1 VFSSSNSEIF
11 ESTGAVHGDLLFR
24 RSAVFGCRN
33 ARFAGRSWRF
43 AGRRDPRFGIEI
55 QPTTEKGPQFT
66 LTNFS
71 QKTLTAF
78 FVEILSATESNKPSS
93 MGWDAFLQGKPPLE
107 MGATVSANLIHRVCG
122 PIPDKVEVV
131 AGIWEDG
138 EMFGR
143 PDRVNLLIISRR
155 MREDELDQVV
165 SVLERG
171 LKEDWARVQYLDA
184 LTTLQKNSYA
194 LGARASLQGNNKL
207 DEKPELL
214 QKYVQHQLD
223 SYTQKRDI
231 LRQANPH
238 NTIPTTPGAR

>member
-1 VFSSSNSEIF
+1 
-11 ESTGAVHGDLLFR
+11 
-24 RSAVFGCRN
+24 
-33 ARFAGRSWRF
+33 
-43 AGRRDPRFGIEI
+43 
-55 QPTTEKGPQFT
+55 
-66 LTNFS
+66 
-71 QKTLTAF
+71 
-78 FVEILSATESNKPSS
+78 
-93 MGWDAFLQGKPPLE
+93 
-107 MGATVSANLIHRVCG
+107 
-122 PIPDKVEVV
+122 
-131 AGIWEDG
+131 
-138 EMFGR
+138 
-143 PDRVNLLIISRR
+143 